1 MDIENLKIPPHSNE
15 AEQSVL
21 GGLLLHND
29 AWDDVAEVITEE
41 DFYTPNH
48 KLIFNALA
56 TLLEKNEVVDIV
68 IIKESLNNSDNL
80 ETIGG
85 FDYLVSIADSTPSI
99 SNISSYAKH
108 IRELSV
114 FRNLIQVSSQVA
126 DMAYNP
132 KGMSVDQLL
141 DTAEKKVFDIAESVL
156 RKKNDVVNVKDVL
169 PEIIESVHKMQEN
182 VGLTGLSTGFTELDT
197 LTSGLQNGDLI
208 IIAGRPSMGKTAFAM
223 NLVEH
228 VAIKEEKAVAV
239 FSLEMSTEQ
248 LIMRMISSFGHI
260 NAQRIR
266 DGSLT
271 DIDWAS
277 FNNAVKN
284 LEESTILIDET
295 PSITPTEIRAK
306 CRRLKRTHPNLSL
319 IMVDY
324 LQLMT
329 VGGSNAENRVQEI
342 SEISRSL
349 KALAKELNVPVL
361 ALSQLNR
368 GVESRPKAKKGR
380 MPQMSD
386 LRESGAIEQDA
397 DIIAF
402 IYRDEAYHG
411 DDYQNPE
418 ELGKAD
424 IRIAKHRNGATKTIK
439 LAFIGEYAKFENLAS
454 EQQFENYHDEDTPMK
469 VLNQAVEHEEDL
481 SVNLSHNNMANDFD
495 NEVF

>member
-1 MDIENLKIPPHSNE
+1 MELENLKTAPHSIE

-21 GGLLLHND
+21 GGLMLHNEQ
-29 AWDDVAEVITEE
+29 WDKVAEIITPK

-48 KLIFNALA
+48 KIIFDAIWI
-56 TLLEKNEVVDIV
+56 LLEANEVIDIV
-68 IIKESLNNSDNL
+68 IIKEYLQKNDNL
-80 ETIGG
+80 DKIGG
-85 FDYLVSIADSTPSI
+85 FEYLVAIAEMTPSI
-99 SNISSYAKH
+99 SNIDGYAKH

-114 FRNLIQVSSQVA
+114 LRELIKSSNEIA
-126 DMAYNP
+126 DMAYHP
-132 KGMSVDQLL
+132 KGESVDKLL
-141 DTAEKKVFDIAESVL
+141 DSAEKKIFDIAESVL
-156 RKKNDVVNVKDVL
+156 RKKKDVVNAKEVL
-169 PEIIESVHKMQEN
+169 PQIMEKVQEN
-182 VGLTGLSTGFTELDT
+182 QNSDGITGLSTGFDELDK
-197 LTSGLQNGDLI
+197 LTSGLQKGDLI

-223 NLVEH
+223 NLVEN

-260 NAQRIR
+260 NATKIR
-266 DGSLT
+266 DGGMS

-277 FNNAVKN
+277 FNNAVKRI
-284 LEESTILIDET
+284 EESTVLIDET

-306 CRRLKRTHPNLSL
+306 CRRLKRQHPNLSL

-329 VGGSNAENRVQEI
+329 VSGSNAENRVQEI

-349 KALAKELNVPVL
+349 KALAKELNVPVI

-368 GVESRPKAKKGR
+368 GVESRPKTKKGR
-380 MPQMSD
+380 MPQMAD

-402 IYRDEAYHG
+402 IYRDERYHG
-411 DDYQNPE
+411 EDYQNPE
-418 ELGKAD
+418 EKGKAD
-424 IRIAKHRNGATKTIK
+424 INIAKHRNGETKTIQ
-439 LAFIGEYAKFENLAS
+439 LAFIGEYAKFDNLAA
-454 EQQFENYHDEDTPMK
+454 QGQFDEIHDDGVRET
-469 VLNQAVEHEEDL
+469 VLSDL
-481 SVNLSHNNMANDFD
+481 SESPVENHFD